1 MKIFPRNDC
10 VAVKRIEPEAMTAT
24 GLYIPE
30 AAKEKPSE
38 ATVVAAGPGR
48 MLENGQRAEIHLFVG
63 ERILFGKYSGVTVE
77 VDGEELVILRA
88 DDILARLSD

>member
-1 MKIFPRNDC
+1 
-10 VAVKRIEPEAMTAT
+10 MTAT

-38 ATVVAAGPGR
+38 ATVVASGPGR
-48 MLENGQRAEIHLFVG
+48 MLENGQRVDIQLYVG
-63 ERILFGKYSGVTVE
+63 ERVLFGKYSGVTVE